1 MAMRTASPWWLS
13 LWYGVGL
20 LSLLLGER
28 VLDQNSLHW
37 LLTGLGVALVVA
49 TTGLRAWTTLGTR
62 DARRR
67 VERTLLGTQLAGIV
81 GILLYA
87 LSTDWG
93 LAKLGLAETTA
104 GHVHGAL
111 TVLMAIC
118 FLIAVVPAGMI
129 ELGLGTALRDRFELA
144 QSAEDEGVEYLRVR
158 DIGWSGLSVALAAS
172 LLMVTCRVASERN
185 ISKDVSYFK
194 TSSPGDSTKQIVE
207 HSGDPF
213 SVYLF
218 FPPTNEV
225 ADQVKGYFEEL
236 ADATGKVQ
244 VEEKSKLVDKD
255 IAEKYKA
262 DDGSVVIVRGKDKD
276 EKFQTIKLDTE
287 IDKARKA
294 SGKLR
299 NLDKE
304 VKTALLKIAH
314 DKRKAYFIAGHGEM
328 TDPDTIPGETKKK
341 IKWPRSV
348 AALKKKIGELNYEI
362 KDLAQA
368 DLMKDVPADA
378 TMVMLFAPSLKL
390 LDQEW
395 DALTRYIDKGGRV
408 LLAFD
413 PNTNTDADM
422 GPLAGKLGVK
432 FQPGVLTD
440 DAAHFPISHTVYD
453 KRFIGTSAFSAHA
466 STTSLS
472 RTSKALLA
480 LIESGTLV
488 DEKYT
493 GKGEAPKKTYTIR
506 TLDSS
511 YVDLNNDFAF
521 NADSEKKDKYNVAA
535 AIEGPKVDN
544 KDGFR
549 VLVFADVDLFADADW
564 VVSRPTGS
572 TIGGP
577 LIEDSVHWLG
587 GEEAFI
593 GETVSEDDKPIQHTK
608 GQQDVWFTLMIV
620 GGPLVVLVLGL
631 LGTWAR
637 RKRAKKQI
645 VEVTP

>member
-1 MAMRTASPWWLS
+1 MAMRTASPWWVS
-13 LWYGVGL
+13 LTYGFGL
-20 LSLLLGER
+20 LFLLLGER

-37 LLTGLGVALVVA
+37 VLSGLGLLLIVAS
-49 TTGLRAWTTLGTR
+49 TGARVWTTLGTS

-93 LAKLGLAETTA
+93 MAKLGLAETTA
-104 GHVHGAL
+104 THVHGAL
-111 TVLMAIC
+111 TVLFSIA

-129 ELGLGTALRDRFELA
+129 ELGLGTAMREGFDLA

-172 LLMVTCRVASERN
+172 LLMVTCKVANERN
-185 ISKDVSYFK
+185 VSKDVSYFK
-194 TSSPGDSTKQIVE
+194 TSSPGDSARQIVAA
-207 HSGDPF
+207 SADPF

-218 FPPTNEV
+218 FPPSNEV
-225 ADQVKGYFEEL
+225 ADQVKTYFDEL
-236 ADATGKVQ
+236 ADATGKVS
-244 VEEKSKLVDKD
+244 VEEKSKLVDRD

-276 EKFQTIKLDTE
+276 EKFQVIKIDVE

-314 DKRKAYFIAGHGEM
+314 DRRKAYFVAGHGEM
-328 TDPDTIPGETKKK
+328 TDSDSMTEEGKKK
-341 IKWPRSV
+341 VHWARSV
-348 AALKKKIGELNYEI
+348 TALKKKIGDLNYDI
-362 KDLAQA
+362 KDLPQA
-368 DLMKDVPADA
+368 DLIKDVPADA
-378 TMVMLFAPSLKL
+378 TMVMLFAPSRPL
-390 LDQEW
+390 LPQEW
-395 DALTRYIDKGGRV
+395 DAIGRYLDKGGRM
-408 LLAFD
+408 LLAYD
-413 PNTNTDADM
+413 PTGDADM
-422 GPLAGKLGVK
+422 GPIAGKLGVK
-432 FQPGVLTD
+432 FLPGVLTD
-440 DAAHFPISHTVYD
+440 DAVHFVVTRGPYD
-453 KRFIGTSAFSAHA
+453 KRFVGTTAFSSHA
-466 STTSLS
+466 STTTLS
-472 RTSKALLA
+472 RGSKSLLPLMEA
-480 LIESGTLV
+480 GSLV

-506 TLDSS
+506 SMDST
-511 YVDLNNDFAF
+511 YVDLNNNLQMDGE
-521 NADSEKKDKYNVAA
+521 EKKDKYNVAA

-549 VLVFADVDLFADADW
+549 ALVFSDVDLFADQDW
-564 VVSRPTGS
+564 AAGRPTFMAFGQQ
-572 TIGGP
+572 

-587 GEEAFI
+587 GEDTFI

-608 GQQDVWFTLMIV
+608 GQQDVWFTLTIV

-631 LGTWAR
+631 LGTWVR
-637 RKRAKKQI
+637 RRRVKKQI

>member
-1 MAMRTASPWWLS
+1 MAMRTASPWWVS
-13 LWYGVGL
+13 LTYGFGL
-20 LSLLLGER
+20 LFLLLGER

-37 LLTGLGVALVVA
+37 VLSGLGLLLVIA
-49 TTGLRAWTTLGTR
+49 STGVRAWTMLGTR

-93 LAKLGLAETTA
+93 MAKLGLAETTA
-104 GHVHGAL
+104 THVHGAL
-111 TVLMAIC
+111 TVLFSIA
-118 FLIAVVPAGMI
+118 FLIAIVPAGMI
-129 ELGLGTALRDRFELA
+129 ELGLGTAMREGFDRA
-144 QSAEDEGVEYLRVR
+144 QSADDEGVEYLRVR

-172 LLMVTCRVASERN
+172 LLMVTCKVANERN

-194 TSSPGDSTKQIVE
+194 TSSPGDSTRQIVAA
-207 HSGDPF
+207 SADPF

-218 FPPTNEV
+218 FPPSNEV
-225 ADQVKGYFEEL
+225 ADQVKTYFEQL
-236 ADATGKVQ
+236 ADATGKVS

-255 IAEKYKA
+255 VAEKYKA

-276 EKFQTIKLDTE
+276 EKFQTIKLDVE

-314 DKRKAYFIAGHGEM
+314 DKRKVYFVAGHGET
-328 TDPDTIPGETKKK
+328 TDPDTMTDDAKRKVR
-341 IKWPRSV
+341 WPRSV
-348 AALKKKIGELNYEI
+348 AAMKKKIGELNYEI
-362 KDLAQA
+362 KDLPQA
-368 DLMKDVPADA
+368 DLMKDIPADA
-378 TMVMLFAPSLKL
+378 TIVMLFAPTRAL
-390 LDQEW
+390 LEQEW
-395 DALTRYIDKGGRV
+395 AALERYIDKGGRV
-408 LLAFD
+408 LLAYD
-413 PNTNTDADM
+413 PTTDIDM

-432 FQPGVLTD
+432 FLPGVLSD
-440 DAAHFPISHTVYD
+440 DSTHFVVTRSPYD

-472 RTSKALLA
+472 RASKGLLPLMEA
-480 LIESGTLV
+480 GTLV
-488 DEKYT
+488 DEKYA

-511 YVDLNNDFAF
+511 YIDANNNLAF
-521 NADSEKKDKYNVAA
+521 DGDTEKKDKYNVAA

-549 VLVFADVDLFADADW
+549 VLVFSDVDLFADQDW
-564 VVSRPTGS
+564 AAGRPTNAS
-572 TIGGP
+572 FGGP

-587 GEEAFI
+587 GEDAFI

-637 RKRAKKQI
+637 RRRAKKQI